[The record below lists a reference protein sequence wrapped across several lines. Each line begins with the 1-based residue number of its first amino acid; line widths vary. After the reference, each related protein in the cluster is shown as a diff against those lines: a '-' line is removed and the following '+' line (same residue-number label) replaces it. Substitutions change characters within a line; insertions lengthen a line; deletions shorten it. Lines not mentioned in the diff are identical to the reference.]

1 MRERRTLV
9 RMIKRRGGGIR
20 MEVER
25 KIRIIA

>member
-9 RMIKRRGGGIR
+9 RMIKRRGGGTR

-25 KIRIIA
+25 KIRIIT